1 MKFFRH
7 TLLLLCASLVPL
19 AAYAAG
25 ATANLSW
32 TAPTA
37 YIDGEPLPAAQ
48 IDHYTIT
55 WTTASPTG
63 VGGPTGSLN
72 VPGTATTATV
82 PVPCGSVNFSITV
95 TTTAAA
101 VFPNATSAPDG
112 PVPYATGVTCGPNP
126 VTGLQAK

>member
-1 MKFFRH
+1 MKFFV
-7 TLLLLCASLVPL
+7 TLCCFFALLLSPL

-55 WTTASPTG
+55 WTTASPAG
-63 VGGPTGSLN
+63 VGGPTGSLT
-72 VPGTATTATV
+72 VPGTATAATV